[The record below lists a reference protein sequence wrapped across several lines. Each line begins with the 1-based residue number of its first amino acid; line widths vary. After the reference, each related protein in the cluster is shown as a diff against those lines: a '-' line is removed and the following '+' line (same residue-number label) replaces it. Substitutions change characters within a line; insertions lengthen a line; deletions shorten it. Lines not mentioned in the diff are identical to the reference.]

1 MITSG
6 ADFSGETVGDFQAVS
21 SIDGFPDK
29 PYLAEAWYEQTFAD
43 ETISVLAGLFD
54 TNSEFDTV
62 EASDLFFNA
71 SRANG
76 TEYAG
81 AGRNGTGAY
90 PITPLAVRLKWSPS
104 DTLELRV
111 AITEGTPRDPDNLD
125 KTTIDFDD
133 GEGVLGLA
141 QINYFTNSGVRLS
154 ATYWQFSADFDVID
168 SANGMQD
175 DGNRGVFGVIEGP
188 ISASEER
195 GLYGFARIG
204 IASRTF
210 NEIESYAGGGLYYK
224 APFGRSADIIG
235 LGVARSKINDRLRQA
250 GQFDAAETNFE
261 AAYHAQINDIFSI
274 GAKAQ
279 YIKNP
284 GTNPA
289 LDDALVLGLRFS
301 VGKTL
306 EWN

>member
-1 MITSG
+1 MTSQAVLFRNARLLDIWFMITSG

-125 KTTIDFDD
+125 KTTIDFANNLTEDEQNNIIQYLYYYNGGGVAAGDVNND
-133 GEGVLGLA
+133 GLPDL
-141 QINYFTNSGVRLS
+141 YFTSTQGTDKIYLNKGDILC
-154 ATYWQFSADFDVID
+154 
-168 SANGMQD
+168 
-175 DGNRGVFGVIEGP
+175 
-188 ISASEER
+188 
-195 GLYGFARIG
+195 
-204 IASRTF
+204 
-210 NEIESYAGGGLYYK
+210 K
-224 APFGRSADIIG
+224 AM
-235 LGVARSKINDRLRQA
+235 
-250 GQFDAAETNFE
+250 
-261 AAYHAQINDIFSI
+261 
-274 GAKAQ
+274 
-279 YIKNP
+279 
-284 GTNPA
+284 
-289 LDDALVLGLRFS
+289 
-301 VGKTL
+301 
-306 EWN
+306 